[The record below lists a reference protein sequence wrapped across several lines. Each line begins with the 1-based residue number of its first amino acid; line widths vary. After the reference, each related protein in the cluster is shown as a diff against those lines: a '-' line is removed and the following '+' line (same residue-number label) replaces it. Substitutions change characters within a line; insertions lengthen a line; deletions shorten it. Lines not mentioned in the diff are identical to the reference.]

1 MDFDICCIGHITLDK
16 IVTPSSEVYQP
27 GGTTYYFAHG
37 ISHLLNSTRDS
48 YKPTFKL
55 IASLAES
62 EMKAVDDIRALGI
75 DVDVVPS
82 RKSVYFENIYGEN
95 QNNRKQNVR
104 AKADPFTIDSV
115 KDVRAK
121 YIVLGSLLADD
132 FSVDVIKYLSERG
145 TLVVDAQGYLREVRD
160 EKVYPCDWKDKR
172 EALKYI
178 DILKVNEYEIEVLT
192 GIKDFHEAC
201 QRLNEWGVKE
211 VLLTLGSYGSI
222 IYADNTFYD
231 IPAYDP
237 INVCDATGCGD
248 TYVMSYVFKRVQG
261 YSPKEAGKFASAVCT
276 LKVEGSGPFQGTE
289 DDAYKRIPKN
299 LKIRISIFL
308 RKLKEKIHH
317 KTNHVRQYAY

>member
-16 IVTPSSEVYQP
+16 IVTPSTEVYQP

-317 KTNHVRQYAY
+317 LLVDAMFTG

>member
-1 MDFDICCIGHITLDK
+1 MKEENNLDICCIGHITLDR
-16 IVTPSSEVYQP
+16 IVTPTAEVYQP

-37 ISHLLNSTRDS
+37 ISHLLNSTSD
-48 YKPTFKL
+48 YKPSFKL

-82 RKSVYFENIYGEN
+82 RKSVYFENIYGKN
-95 QNNRKQNVR
+95 QNNRRQKVR
-104 AKADPFTIDSV
+104 AKADPFTIESV
-115 KDVRAK
+115 KDVKAK

-160 EKVYPCDWKDKR
+160 ENVYACDWKDKI

-201 QRLNEWGVKE
+201 RKLNEWGVKE

-222 IYADNTFYD
+222 IYANDTFYD
-231 IPAYDP
+231 IPAYAP
-237 INVCDATGCGD
+237 IHVCDATGCGD

-261 YSPKEAGKFASAVCT
+261 DKPMDAAKFASAVCT

-289 DDAYKRIPKN
+289 DDAYRRIPHR
-299 LKIRISIFL
+299 LRIKIRKFF
-308 RKLKEKIHH
+308 RRLKNKI
-317 KTNHVRQYAY
+317 KGRQKNACR